1 MVMSPAGRTGTMRK
15 RLPRA
20 SGFTLVEMMMVV
32 AIVGVLAMLA
42 AAGYERLGQRA
53 ALQNATFDLQGS
65 LSWARSR
72 AIERGSNVWVIIY
85 PQGKRN
91 AATGGKGAYFVYED
105 LTMRFASPGQPTF
118 GYDDFRIDNS
128 FNPIDTEG
136 QLLQTRYME
145 DYKGG
150 AISFARMGTTTFAA
164 PFSGLTPVVACSVC
178 VGAGSRGAMVF
189 TGDGT
194 VRFYDGAGALLSLG
208 DVSLALGNTGDNRGY
223 IFGISGATAF
233 VASQASY

>member
-20 SGFTLVEMMMVV
+20 SGFTLVEMMVVV

-53 ALQNATFDLQGS
+53 ALQNATFDLQGA

-91 AATGGKGAYFVYED
+91 APTGGKGAYFVYED
-105 LTMRFASPGQPTF
+105 LTMRFAKPGEPTF

-128 FNPIDTEG
+128 FNPLDTEG
-136 QLLQTRYME
+136 QLLQTNYME

-150 AISFARMGTTTFAA
+150 AISFARVGSTVFPA
-164 PFSGLTPVVACSVC
+164 PFTGLAPVACSVC
-178 VGAGSRGAMVF
+178 VGGGSRGALVF

-208 DVSLALGNTGDNRGY
+208 DVSLALGNTDDKRGY

-233 VASQASY
+233 VAAEASY